1 MTTEHIAILCTIL
14 GLLTGCAVGYYA
26 GLNVGRA
33 VGWER
38 CKQHKH
44 DAERSRA
51 LCELY
56 MRRIQA
62 GWTQYRPNARRDPAT
77 GRYRKA
83 QP

>member
-1 MTTEHIAILCTIL
+1 MTTEHIAILCAIL
-14 GLLTGCAVGYYA
+14 GLLAGCGIGYYA

-38 CKQHKH
+38 CRVGLQN
-44 DAERSRA
+44 AVNAA
-51 LCELY
+51 L
-56 MRRIQA
+56 RD
-62 GWTQYRPNARRDPAT
+62 RRDPVT